1 MKKIKIKLM
10 AGEFCENKDIAKKI
24 REEYILPAL
33 SNGQQIELDFDGVT
47 GTTQSFVHAAIAEA
61 IRQFPD
67 TFYEYVIFRS
77 CSDLVKTVINIVSEY
92 MQESE

>member
-1 MKKIKIKLM
+1 MIQIKLKEM

-24 REEYILPAL
+24 REECVLPAL
-33 SNGQQIELDFDGVT
+33 RAGNQIELDFDGVT
-47 GTTQSFVHAAIAEA
+47 GVTQSFIHAAIAEA

-67 TFYEYVIFRS
+67 TFYSLVFFKN
-77 CSDLVKTVINIVSEY
+77 CSDLVKTVVGMVSEY